1 MTKMQGGTTME
12 QPPKISGQ
20 ETRTAL
26 LNRAI
31 RKVVPLRKTFV
42 QAPRGAES
50 RQGPLREFV
59 RTGDLRGLRAY
70 MMVVAACSNG
80 TNGWTTT
87 HDSMVWARLLDT
99 VVAAEDQGARTG
111 AWRVLK
117 RLEKRKLIRC
127 SRTPGST
134 KIAVTLLLEDGSEQ
148 EYTHPAQGTGEGNR
162 YLRIPTLFW
171 TKGYDTRVDLPALAM
186 LLVIAREKPWS
197 EFPAERAPEW
207 YGWSAD
213 THLRGLKKVLELG
226 LVERRNHYRRTPLS
240 PTGSTLVHQY
250 RLSSVMRPRKQRAS
264 KPAAATGTKRPNG
277 SES

>member
-26 LNRAI
+26 LDRAI
-31 RKVVPLRKTFV
+31 RKVVPLRKAFV

-50 RQGPLREFV
+50 RRGPLREFV

-70 MMVVAACSNG
+70 LMVVAACSNG

-99 VVAAEDQGARTG
+99 VAAAEDQSARTG

-117 RLEKRKLIRC
+117 RLEKDRKLIRC

-134 KIAVTLLLEDGSEQ
+134 KITVTLLLEDGSEQ
-148 EYTHPAQGTGEGNR
+148 DYTHPAQGTGEANR

-171 TKGYDTRVDLPALAM
+171 AKGYDTRVDLPGLAM

-213 THLRGLKKVLELG
+213 THLRGLKKLLELG
-226 LVERRNHYRRTPLS
+226 LVERRNVYRKTPLS
-240 PTGSTLVHQY
+240 PTGSTLVYQY
-250 RLSSVMRPRKQRAS
+250 RLSSVMRPRKQKNVPVAD
-264 KPAAATGTKRPNG
+264 KAKRSDG